1 MTIFVQQTHAN
12 RFSMTTINPMIA
24 ETDKKD
30 FDFEHYRIIRNRSL
44 GRLFWRIKR
53 YMDSRIEPSLHE
65 QGFTDFK
72 MSYLMFLSNIEET
85 GTTNNE
91 LARRAGVTKQMM
103 SKTVSLLEEEG
114 YIYTQKNPLDSRS
127 SVIFLNERGKDLFL
141 AIQESMQKVRSRFDT
156 MVGHDCMEQA
166 IDTLYKITVALDQE
180 EQ

>member
-1 MTIFVQQTHAN
+1 
-12 RFSMTTINPMIA
+12 MIA

-30 FDFEHYRIIRNRSL
+30 FDFEHYRVIRSRSL

-53 YMDSRIEPSLHE
+53 YMDNRIEPGLHQ

-91 LARRAGVTKQMM
+91 LARKAGVTKQMM
-103 SKTVSLLEEEG
+103 SKTVSLLEQEG

-127 SVIFLNERGKDLFL
+127 SVIFLSERGKALFL
-141 AIQESMQKVRSRFDT
+141 AIQNSMQNVRSKFDT
-156 MVGHDCMEQA
+156 IVGFEQMEQV
-166 IDTLYKITVALDQE
+166 IDTMCRLTVALDQE